1 MNPLFLLDATFI
13 MMFTLLFAAFF
24 HHVPDKP
31 TTLIAASVLFTYGAV
46 YFIIGK
52 PVFGVLEFITGI
64 GWIFLYFWKGQ
75 NE

>member
-1 MNPLFLLDATFI
+1 MNPFFLLDATFI
-13 MMFTLLFAAFF
+13 MVFTLLFAAFF

-31 TTLIAASVLFTYGAV
+31 TTLIAATVLFSYGIM

-52 PVFGVLEFITGI
+52 PLFGVLEFLTGA
-64 GWIFLYFWKGQ
+64 GWIFLYKWKGT